1 MSAEENADELRRVHA
16 DRERMAQDRAISK
29 LREENEALRR
39 GLHVLAGVDAD
50 DLVGA
55 DLEKR
60 TPTLAETPRS
70 RHYHRASAVYDCR
83 SRLIDALKRVPGDPY
98 LSLILAQIEAAYE
111 HLPKGAA
118 Q

>member
-1 MSAEENADELRRVHA
+1 MTSAEDAAVRANW
-16 DRERMAQDRAISK
+16 ERMDKAREISK

-50 DLVGA
+50 DIVGA

-60 TPTLAETPRS
+60 APTLAETPRA

-83 SRLIDALKRVPGDPY
+83 SRLIDALKRIPGDPY

-111 HLPKGAA
+111 HLPKGAG

>member
-1 MSAEENADELRRVHA
+1 MDADEELRHAHA
-16 DRERMAQDRAISK
+16 DLEGMAQAITK

-39 GLHVLAGVDAD
+39 GLFR
-50 DLVGA
+50 VGA
-55 DLEKR
+55 DPEKR
-60 TPTLAETPRS
+60 EPTLAETPRA

-98 LSLILAQIEAAYE
+98 LSLLLAQIEAAYA
-111 HLPKGAA
+111 HLPKGDA